1 MSGKP
6 GLKPFIEF
14 LYKQQNNRK
23 QKFLCWPCP
32 ATKRSPVSLTLWIE
46 EGEGLQLPLI
56 SVPPHFVLFF
66 LSNLSFT
73 QWLMFTKLCYAFIN

>member
-23 QKFLCWPCP
+23 QKFQGSSSCGTGVHSESAGSALTGPVFTP
-32 ATKRSPVSLTLWIE
+32 PLSPVLMGGGS
-46 EGEGLQLPLI
+46 
-56 SVPPHFVLFF
+56 VLFV
-66 LSNLSFT
+66 
-73 QWLMFTKLCYAFIN
+73 